1 MRKREKMS
9 SSYLHTSWSI
19 SSALLT
25 VSVLVMATAAAA
37 ITTTTEVYAEPSKP
51 NHLRWCIDVTILDSE
66 GNVVTHQS
74 CGETKKDCHYGREAA
89 LNQPR
94 PPISV
99 SECYKQKLDELK

>member
-1 MRKREKMS
+1 VVGIDMMIRRTMNQMMMP
-9 SSYLHTSWSI
+9 TMF
-19 SSALLT
+19 ALSTL
-25 VSVLVMATAAAA
+25 AIAA
-37 ITTTTEVYAEPSKP
+37 IVTTTITINQEAYAQPSKP
-51 NHLRWCIDVTILDSE
+51 NHIRWCIDVTLTNPE
-66 GNVVTHQS
+66 GNIETHQS